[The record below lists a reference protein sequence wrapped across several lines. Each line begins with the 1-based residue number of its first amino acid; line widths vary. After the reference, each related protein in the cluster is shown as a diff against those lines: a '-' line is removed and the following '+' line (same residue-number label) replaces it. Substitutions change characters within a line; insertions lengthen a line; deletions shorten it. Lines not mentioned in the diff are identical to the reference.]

1 MNNYIMSKISV
12 LIKHPQKLKRAED
25 KLVED
30 KIGNLDWLRPRHLS
44 LPDAERTANEP
55 MW

>member
-1 MNNYIMSKISV
+1 MRKISV